1 MAGVV
6 HSSDESYSHFND
18 GFNSRVNPMS
28 AIDKSIL
35 NFAMTLAENPVR
47 KTHGQ
52 IVRNFGMHPPEFW
65 TRAQRLS
72 DHPDI
77 SPENKERLSTIFPR
91 TEQP

>member
-1 MAGVV
+1 MAGVI

-18 GFNSRVNPMS
+18 GFQSRVNPMS

-35 NFAMTLAENPVR
+35 NFAMTLAENPVK

-52 IVRNFGMHPPEFW
+52 IVRNFGMYPPEFW

-77 SPENKERLSTIFPR
+77 SPKDKKRLSTIFPR
-91 TEQP
+91 QE

>member
-6 HSSDESYSHFND
+6 HSSDESYSHFNH

-28 AIDKSIL
+28 AIDKSLL

-52 IVRNFGMHPPEFW
+52 ILRNFGMHPPEFW

-72 DHPDI
+72 EHPEV
-77 SPENKERLSTIFPR
+77 SPEDKQRLTNIFLR
-91 TEQP
+91 SEQP